1 MIPDDNADPLIFTF
15 LTEVGIIDQ
24 LARASLERV
33 LPHGLKFS
41 HFGVLNHFARL
52 GGEQSP
58 AELARAFQVT
68 KGAMTNTVQRL
79 QARGLVD
86 VSPNPHDGRGK
97 RVQITE
103 KGLRIRSDAIQAV
116 TPELRRLGDEF
127 SSEEFAAA
135 LPLLQRLRVYLDAAR
150 DRSQARAGVPP
161 TPSLS

>member
-1 MIPDDNADPLIFTF
+1 MPDDNADPLIFTF

-33 LPHGLKFS
+33 LPDGLKFS

-86 VSPNPHDGRGK
+86 VGPNPHDGRGK
-97 RVQITE
+97 RIRITE
-103 KGLRIRSDAIQAV
+103 KGFRVRDEAILAV
-116 TPELRRLGDEF
+116 APELRQLGGEF
-127 SSEEFAAA
+127 SAEEFAAA
-135 LPLLQRLRVYLDAAR
+135 LPFLQRLRVYLDAAR
-150 DRSQARAGVPP
+150 DRPDDRAGLPP
-161 TPSLS
+161 TPILS